1 MLKLLITDR
10 LFKCQLRYV
19 INNYILLANIGYL
32 HFIAFNRN
40 SLSLINSICLIYLY
54 KIVFLTN

>member
-32 HFIAFNRN
+32 HFSPGFNFFFGQYN
-40 SLSLINSICLIYLY
+40 FYIISITNI
-54 KIVFLTN
+54 KI